1 MGKIGLI
8 LSVLVFTAMTMSFAS
23 AAEESRGN
31 PPRGMIEHD
40 DRDGDGRVSK
50 DEFPGPDE
58 HFTRIDADGDGF
70 INQEEAQQAP
80 RPKGQSGRVPG
91 KFQEDDA
98 DGDGVVSRSEFS
110 GPADHFDKLDT
121 NGDGTIQKSEAM
133 QGPPGMPRRDRKNQ

>member
-23 AAEESRGN
+23 AAEESREN

-40 DRDGDGRVSK
+40 DR
-50 DEFPGPDE
+50 
-58 HFTRIDADGDGF
+58 
-70 INQEEAQQAP
+70 
-80 RPKGQSGRVPG
+80 
-91 KFQEDDA
+91 